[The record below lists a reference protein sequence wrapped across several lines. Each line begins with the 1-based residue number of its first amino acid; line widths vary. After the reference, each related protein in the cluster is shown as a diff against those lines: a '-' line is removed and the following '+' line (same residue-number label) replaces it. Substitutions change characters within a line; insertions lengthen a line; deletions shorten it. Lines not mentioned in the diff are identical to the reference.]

1 MDRKLASVV
10 KVLKV
15 EPIEGADAIEKVSVL
30 GWQVVSRKGEFKEGD
45 KAVYFEVDS
54 FLPIKPEFEFLRKS
68 SYKKLVDGSEGFRLK
83 TIKLRKTLS
92 QGLLL
97 PISILKFRPEND
109 YKEGE
114 DVTEILEVVKYDPPL
129 PAQLSGIA
137 KGNFPGFI
145 PKTDEIR
152 VQSEPAVIEE
162 LRGKPF
168 YITVKMDGTSGT
180 FYMKDGEFGV
190 CSRNLEL
197 KETEGNSFW
206 AIAKKYGLV
215 DKMAGKNI
223 AIQGEVVGPGIQ
235 KNPLLLKE
243 VELHIFSIYDI
254 TDGKYWDF
262 KEVVN
267 FCGDNGLKFVPVEE
281 VDGDFC
287 YALEQLLEKAKG
299 TYGSGKQREGIVIR
313 PQTETY
319 SETLKGRLSFKVLN
333 NDYLLKEE

>member
-114 DVTEILEVVKYDPPL
+114 D
-129 PAQLSGIA
+129 
-137 KGNFPGFI
+137 GN
-145 PKTDEIR
+145 KR
-152 VQSEPAVIEE
+152 
-162 LRGKPF
+162 L
-168 YITVKMDGTSGT
+168 
-180 FYMKDGEFGV
+180 
-190 CSRNLEL
+190 
-197 KETEGNSFW
+197 
-206 AIAKKYGLV
+206 
-215 DKMAGKNI
+215 
-223 AIQGEVVGPGIQ
+223 
-235 KNPLLLKE
+235 
-243 VELHIFSIYDI
+243 FSIDRI
-254 TDGKYWDF
+254 K
-262 KEVVN
+262 KI
-267 FCGDNGLKFVPVEE
+267 
-281 VDGDFC
+281 
-287 YALEQLLEKAKG
+287 
-299 TYGSGKQREGIVIR
+299 SVI
-313 PQTETY
+313 
-319 SETLKGRLSFKVLN
+319 SEW
-333 NDYLLKEE
+333 